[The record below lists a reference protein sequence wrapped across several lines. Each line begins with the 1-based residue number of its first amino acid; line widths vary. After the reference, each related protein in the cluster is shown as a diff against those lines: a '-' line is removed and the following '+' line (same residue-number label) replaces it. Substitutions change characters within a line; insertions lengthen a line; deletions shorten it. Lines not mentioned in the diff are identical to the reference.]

1 MTLENVQFISSE
13 TKLSDMYKDKINI
26 ITQFYK
32 SPNPLRL
39 EELKENLK
47 LLNINKYIDNI
58 YLLNEKKLSKDELGI
73 ESSKIIQ
80 INIRERLS
88 YSKCFD
94 LWL

>member
-58 YLLNEKKLSKDELGI
+58 YLLNEKKLSKDELCI
-73 ESSKIIQ
+73 
-80 INIRERLS
+80 
-88 YSKCFD
+88 
-94 LWL
+94 